1 MTDDEFDLLDELY
14 FVQSYN
20 EVKDAVN
27 WDDEK
32 LTSTLNSLHQEGF
45 IRILQS
51 HDEEFKMIDS
61 DKAITPWEDLFYLAT
76 KKGLLQ
82 HNGF

>member
-20 EVKDAVN
+20 EVKNAIN
-27 WDDEK
+27 WQDEK
-32 LTSTLNSLHQEGF
+32 LKVTLASLYQEGF
-45 IRILQS
+45 IKILQS
-51 HDEEFKMIDS
+51 HDEEFKGSNS
-61 DKAITPWEDLFYLAT
+61 DDAIPWEDLFYLAT